1 MYREA
6 RRKAKY
12 ARELALAS
20 YLEAKNIKNKYML
33 DDIGDSDESDNS
45 DLESDLE
52 NDDENEYT
60 K

>member
-33 DDIGDSDESDNS
+33 DDIDDSDESDL
-45 DLESDLE
+45 D
-52 NDDENEYT
+52 NDEENEYDE
-60 K
+60 

>member
-12 ARELALAS
+12 ARDLALAS

-33 DDIGDSDESDNS
+33 DDIDDSDESE
-45 DLESDLE
+45 ESDLE

>member
-12 ARELALAS
+12 ARDMALSS

-33 DDIGDSDESDNS
+33 DDIDDSDESGES
-45 DLESDLE
+45 GESDLD
-52 NDDENEYT
+52 NNDENEYT

>member
-1 MYREA
+1 MGFDMVT
-6 RRKAKY
+6 
-12 ARELALAS
+12 
-20 YLEAKNIKNKYML
+20 KNIKNKYML

>member
-33 DDIGDSDESDNS
+33 DDIGDSDESDES
-45 DLESDLE
+45 GESDLE